1 MFLSNLIKSGKVI
14 DLSIPVNVGVTYSF
28 DSSKNIIKEKN
39 AIIKSALP
47 ITDENTGETTSSLQ
61 MNSINNIPQENM
73 PQYVQEAKKTID
85 EYYQTEMQKAYEEG
99 LKKAEQEA
107 MNMIEEAKA
116 EKERILE
123 EVINLK
129 ENLKNEYQEELRN
142 TEKELLDLSLNI
154 AEKIINYEVEK
165 SDNYVL
171 GIVKDALDKVMSKKD
186 VIVKLSTADY
196 YTVLSNKKYL
206 MANVKGFGEV
216 DLVQDE
222 SMEPGSLI
230 IDTPLGVIDGSI
242 QVRMDNIQKV
252 IMNIL
257 NEE

>member
-14 DLSIPVNVGVTYSF
+14 DLGIPVNVGVAYAF
-28 DSSKNIIKEKN
+28 DSKKNIIKEKN
-39 AIIKSALP
+39 AIIKSAIP
-47 ITDENTGETTSSLQ
+47 INDENTDAVSSNLQ
-61 MNSINNIPQENM
+61 INYINNVSQENM
-73 PQYVQEAKKTID
+73 PQYIEEAKKSID
-85 EYYQTEMQKAYEEG
+85 EYYQTEMQRAYEEG
-99 LKKAEQEA
+99 IKKAEQEA
-107 MNMIEEAKA
+107 MNLIEKA
-116 EKERILE
+116 RIEREKILE
-123 EVINLK
+123 EVVALK
-129 ENLKNEYQEELRN
+129 EGLENEYKEELKNA
-142 TEKELLDLSLNI
+142 EKDLLDLSLNI
-154 AEKIINYEVEK
+154 AEKIINYEVDK

-171 GIVKDALDKVMSKKD
+171 GIVKDALDKVMTKKD

-206 MANVKGFGEV
+206 MSNVKGFGEI

-222 SMEPGSLI
+222 SMDPGSLI

>member
-14 DLSIPVNVGVTYSF
+14 DLGIPVNVGVAYSF
-28 DSSKNIIKEKN
+28 DSTKNIIKEKN
-39 AIIKSALP
+39 AIVKTAIP
-47 ITDENTGETTSSLQ
+47 IGNENNEGENHRLQ
-61 MNSINNIPQENM
+61 INSNIPQENI
-73 PQYVQEAKKTID
+73 PQYIEEAKKSID
-85 EYYQTEMQKAYEEG
+85 EYYQTEVQKAYEEG

-107 MNMIEEAKA
+107 MNLVEQAKA
-116 EKERILE
+116 ERERILE
-123 EVINLK
+123 DVIALK
-129 ENLKNEYQEELRN
+129 EELKNEYQEELKN
-142 TEKELLDLSLNI
+142 AEKELLDLSLNI

-171 GIVKDALDKVMSKKD
+171 GIVKDALDKVMTKKD

-206 MANVKGFGEV
+206 MANVKGFGEI

-222 SMEPGSLI
+222 SMDPGSLI

>member
-14 DLSIPVNVGVTYSF
+14 DLGIPVNVGVTYAF
-28 DSSKNIIKEKN
+28 DSSKNLIKEKN
-39 AIIKSALP
+39 AIIKSAIP
-47 ITDENTGETTSSLQ
+47 MSDENTEGTTSGLQ
-61 MNSINNIPQENM
+61 INSICNVPQENM
-73 PQYVQEAKKTID
+73 PQYVQDAKKSID
-85 EYYQTEMQKAYEEG
+85 EYYQTEMQRAYEEG

-116 EKERILE
+116 ERERILE
-123 EVINLK
+123 EVISLK
-129 ENLKNEYQEELRN
+129 EGLKAEYQEELKN

-252 IMNIL
+252 ITSIL